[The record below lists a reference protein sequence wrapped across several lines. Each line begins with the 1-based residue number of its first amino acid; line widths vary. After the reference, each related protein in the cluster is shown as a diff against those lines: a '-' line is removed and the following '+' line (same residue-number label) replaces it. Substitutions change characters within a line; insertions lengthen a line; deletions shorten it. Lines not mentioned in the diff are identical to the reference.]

1 MIIQNARRLDNE
13 ELLKEYNILKVLEAS
28 TYYDVMEHPN
38 SSKTV
43 DQKKEDINYLHTL
56 RCEISR
62 IHVILLK
69 RGFRN
74 I

>member
-1 MIIQNARRLDNE
+1 MIIQNASHLDNE
-13 ELLKEYNILKVLEAS
+13 DLLKEYNILKVLEAS
-28 TYYDVMEHPN
+28 TYYDVMEHPHTG
-38 SSKTV
+38 KTE

-62 IHVILLK
+62 IQNILLK